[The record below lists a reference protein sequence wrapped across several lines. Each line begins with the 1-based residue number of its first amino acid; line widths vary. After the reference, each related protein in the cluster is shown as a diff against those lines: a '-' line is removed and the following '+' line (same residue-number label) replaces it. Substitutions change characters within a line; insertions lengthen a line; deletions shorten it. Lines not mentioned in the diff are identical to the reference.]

1 MNNQMKKLEYFLFI
15 CLNLFFSMGGL
26 MLIVIMYLGYL
37 SSKYISNVDIALSE
51 NYTPFIMW
59 GILFYFVYIISK
71 LIVFP
76 VLYSMK
82 KTFPYIH
89 EFFEKLVTVPN
100 RKYIVLFS
108 ALFLDSV
115 FVIANILYTIF
126 CEPQSWV
133 LSTIKI
139 NISLYFIF
147 GCGVILP
154 YLVMFVWLKLSN
166 LRKKK

>member
-1 MNNQMKKLEYFLFI
+1 MKKLEYFLFI

-59 GILFYFVYIISK
+59 GILFYLVYIISK
-71 LIVFP
+71 LILFP

-89 EFFEKLVTVPN
+89 EFFEKLVTIPK
-100 RKYIVLFS
+100 RKDIVLLN
-108 ALFLDSV
+108 ALFLDSI
-115 FVIANILYTIF
+115 FIIANILYTIF
-126 CEPQSWV
+126 CEPQSRI
-133 LSTIKI
+133 LSTVKI
-139 NISLYFIF
+139 NISLYFVF

-154 YLVMFVWLKLSN
+154 YLVMFVWLKLIKHI
-166 LRKKK
+166 KKH